1 MKKNVGT
8 VDKVIRIGAALIII
22 ALYVANVISGTIGI
36 ILLVVA
42 ALLILTSFVSFCPV
56 YWPFGIS
63 TRGTADKQ
71 EGIA

>member
-22 ALYVANVISGTIGI
+22 ALFVANVISGTIGI

-63 TRGTADKQ
+63 TRGAEDKR

>member
-1 MKKNVGT
+1 MKKNVGSI
-8 VDKVIRIGAALIII
+8 DKAVRIGVALVII
-22 ALYVANVISGTIGI
+22 ALFVAKVITGTIGI

-42 ALLILTSFVSFCPV
+42 GLLILTSFISFCPV

>member
-8 VDKVIRIGAALIII
+8 IDKVIRVALALVVV
-22 ALYVANVISGTIGI
+22 ALYLANLISGTVAV

-42 ALLILTSFVSFCPV
+42 GLLIVTSFISFCPV

-63 TRGTADKQ
+63 TRTTEKKVI
-71 EGIA
+71 E

>member
-8 VDKVIRIGAALIII
+8 VDKIIRINAALIII
-22 ALYVANVISGTIGI
+22 ALYVANVISGTVGI

-42 ALLILTSFVSFCPV
+42 GLLILTSFISFCPV
-56 YWPFGIS
+56 YWPFGVS
-63 TRGTADKQ
+63 TRGSEDKR

>member
-8 VDKVIRIGAALIII
+8 VDKYIRIGAALVII
-22 ALYVANVISGTIGI
+22 ALYVAKVISGTVGI

-42 ALLILTSFVSFCPV
+42 GLLILTSFISFCPV

-63 TRGTADKQ
+63 TRGTEDKR

>member
-1 MKKNVGT
+1 MKKNVGSI
-8 VDKVIRIGAALIII
+8 DKAVRIGAALVII
-22 ALYVANVISGTIGI
+22 ALYVANVISGTVGI

-42 ALLILTSFVSFCPV
+42 GLLILTSFVSFCPV

-63 TRGTADKQ
+63 TRETEDKR